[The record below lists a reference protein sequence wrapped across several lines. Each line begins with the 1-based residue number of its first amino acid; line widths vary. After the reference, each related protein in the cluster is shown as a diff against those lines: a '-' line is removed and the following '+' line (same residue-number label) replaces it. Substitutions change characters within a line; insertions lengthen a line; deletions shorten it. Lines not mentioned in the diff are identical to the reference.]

1 MFESPRKGRIQA
13 PIPSLPESKN
23 LRTNA
28 TRPNTWSTGVETVV
42 SGEYGEGGRV
52 QTPGIGHPDFA
63 HIQRRLAHKRGVV
76 TGEGGGR
83 RGHLTA
89 VAVAVGAVVV
99 AVCGPSLDLGW
110 NNCNRRA
117 ASVASWARRAAVVT
131 GGGGQRR
138 VSASESRL
146 CPATGGSHV

>member
-1 MFESPRKGRIQA
+1 
-13 PIPSLPESKN
+13 
-23 LRTNA
+23 
-28 TRPNTWSTGVETVV
+28 
-42 SGEYGEGGRV
+42 V
-52 QTPGIGHPDFA
+52 QDWGLVHSDFA
-63 HIQRRLAHKRGVV
+63 HIQRRLAHKRVV

-89 VAVAVGAVVV
+89 VAV